1 MKKLKFGILSILLFG
16 IIFFTNG
23 INVNAKTVI
32 INEPS
37 EWKTTVED
45 TTIDEIKLGK
55 NIDLTTAIEG
65 QVLPSLDVSSDATT
79 RTFDL
84 NGYELQVSTDA
95 LNVYFKV
102 SEATIIIKDSS
113 ESKTGKIVHTST
125 DSALI
130 NVAYASADYK
140 GNLIIEGGTYIGHN
154 NESSEYGVIFNQGTT
169 YLTINSGI
177 FDSRSL
183 VSGTRPFLAINEMVL
198 FNSSATSNTTAASI
212 IKEDTG
218 RLTFGDIIDSN
229 HSAYVRQADGTENK
243 ISSMLLAT
251 TTVTSLDS
259 YAAYTDSIVVK
270 ENKGLQASDIYFK
283 NVYDYADISQSILI
297 QNKSLTP
304 LTVKNITLDNYDSFT
319 IDGPNEAIIEPGST
333 NAAWTIKVKEGL
345 SVGTHS
351 AILTITDENGRTYI
365 AHIIID
371 VTKKKITDLGIGFT
385 EKLYYG
391 ENDNI
396 EPTINGIEGLT
407 SDDYKIEYT
416 KTGTE
421 EWSTKRPTLV
431 GNYNIRI
438 TIINP
443 NYEEVTASSEFEIL
457 QTEKVVKIVGSSSS
471 HVYNGKPYSD
481 NGYTVY
487 FDGKE
492 TKDRTLFYD
501 DTVSTILV
509 TGTVKDVKDNKAN
522 NNIVD
527 RDALTITNRDCYK
540 NIEIV
545 DGTISIEPIAIP
557 LVVTAKS
564 TSRAFNNTTLVN
576 TDFTYSDNV
585 LLEGEKVI
593 VAVEGSQFYV
603 GSSDNK
609 VIDVQ
614 VLRDNTNITS
624 NYTISKVNG
633 TLTVESAPQ
642 EMNANTNITV
652 KVGAKLTVAEIK
664 EYLGENASSYQ
675 IKMKSATHAT
685 FDETNGFAAG
695 DEIELVTMEA
705 ISPAIDLN
713 NDGQV
718 EYKEATSEFY
728 ISVKDK
734 DVVKLSGLTYTDKYY
749 DKKEIEPTGTLIVE
763 NDLVPIDTIEVLYK
777 GTGNTEYESSKAPV
791 NAGTYEVTYKV
802 PNNNPTYAGSVSYTF
817 TIKKAQVEIPS
828 EDASKFVYNKKS
840 QNISITYDN
849 SLINVTGATSE
860 TNAGDYSYTLAL
872 KDKDNYEWKD
882 GTTTDIVRSWKIE
895 KATPEYTI
903 PTELTGIKGQT
914 LLEISL
920 AGRFTWNNPNEKLS
934 AGTHAYK
941 ATYTPEDTEN
951 YKTLNDIDISITAKD
966 IFTITGT
973 VIEGKGTIDV
983 PTSEIVEGSLIEVTF
998 TPETGYMLAKVSVN
1012 GTEVEVTDN
1021 KLKLTVD
1028 ANQTI
1033 EVSYKKIPFEIIV
1046 KDTNNVVITPKG
1058 TISVLYGDSQEF
1070 TIIANSGYRLKKVLV
1085 NNIDRIKDIKDNK
1098 LVISNITKDTTIE
1111 VIVEEISYNVIEK
1124 DNTIRKNTSAKFRI
1138 DADYSL
1144 FNNNV
1149 FVDDVLLDEKY
1160 YTTQEG
1166 STIIILKK
1174 EYINILS
1181 IGTHT
1186 LKVTFSDGGK
1196 TTTEFEIL
1204 EASPDNINNNPNTGD
1219 NIKTYL
1225 LIFLASLTGSIYV
1238 GKKYLNKKAS

>member
-113 ESKTGKIVHTST
+113 ESKTGKIVHNST

-130 NVAYASADYK
+130 NVTYASADYK

-154 NESSEYGVIFNQGTT
+154 NDNSEYGVIFNQGTT
-169 YLTINSGI
+169 YLTINSGT

-183 VSGTRPFLAINEMVL
+183 VSGTRPSLTINEMVL

-212 IKEDTG
+212 LKEDTG
-218 RLTFGDIIDSN
+218 RVTFGSIMDSN
-229 HSAYVRQADGTENK
+229 HSAYVRLADGTENK
-243 ISSMLLAT
+243 LDSMLLVT
-251 TTVTSLDS
+251 STVTSLDS
-259 YAAYTDSIVVK
+259 TAAYTDSIVIK
-270 ENKGLQASDIYFK
+270 EKEGLHASDIYFNNTYGYT
-283 NVYDYADISQSILI
+283 NVSQSILI
-297 QNKSLTP
+297 QNKGLTP

-319 IDGPNEAIIEPGST
+319 IEGPNQAIIEPDAT
-333 NAAWTIKVKEGL
+333 NTAWTIKVKEGL
-345 SVGTHS
+345 SAGTHS
-351 AILTITDENGRTYI
+351 AILTITDENDRTYVAYI
-365 AHIIID
+365 TID
-371 VTKKKITDLGIGFT
+371 VSKKKITDLGIGFT

-396 EPTINGIEGLT
+396 EPTINGVEGLA
-407 SDDYKIEYT
+407 SSDYKIEYAPAN
-416 KTGTE
+416 TE
-421 EWSTKRPTLV
+421 DWSTTRPTLV

-438 TIINP
+438 TITNT
-443 NYEEVTASSEFEIL
+443 NYEESTASSEFKIL
-457 QTEKVVKIVGSSSS
+457 QTEKVVKIVGNSSS
-471 HVYNGKPYSD
+471 HVYNGKLYSD
-481 NGYTVY
+481 NGFTVY

-492 TKDRTLFYD
+492 TEDRTLFYN
-501 DTVSTILV
+501 DTVSNILV
-509 TGTVKDVKDNKAN
+509 IGTIKDVKDNKAN

-664 EYLGENASSYQ
+664 EYLGEKASSYK
-675 IKMKSATHAT
+675 IKMKSATNAT
-685 FDETNGFAAG
+685 FDETNGFTAG
-695 DEIELVTMEA
+695 DEAELVTMEA
-705 ISPAIDLN
+705 VAPAIDLN

-734 DVVKLSGLTYTDKYY
+734 DVVKLSGLTYADKYY

-763 NDLVPIDTIEVLYK
+763 NDLVPVDSIEVLYK
-777 GTGNTEYESSKAPV
+777 GIGNTEYESSKAPV

-802 PNNNPTYAGSVSYTF
+802 PNSNPTYAGSVSYTF

-828 EDASKFVYNKKS
+828 EDSSKFVYNKNS

-849 SLINVTGATSE
+849 SLINVTGATSG

-882 GTTTDIVRSWKIE
+882 GKATDIVRSWKIE

-903 PTELTGIKGQT
+903 PTGLTGIKGQT

-934 AGTHAYK
+934 AGTHTYK

-966 IFTITGT
+966 TFTITGT
-973 VIEGKGTIDV
+973 VVEGKGTITA

-1028 ANQTI
+1028 ANQSI

-1046 KDTNNVVITPKG
+1046 KDTNNAVITPNG

-1070 TIIANSGYRLKKVLV
+1070 TIIANSGYRLKKILV

-1098 LVISNITKDTTIE
+1098 LVISNITADTTVE
-1111 VIVEEISYNVIEK
+1111 VIVEEISYSVIEK
-1124 DNTIRKNTSAKFRI
+1124 DNTIHKNTSAKFRI

-1174 EYINILS
+1174 EYINTLS

-1186 LKVTFSDGGK
+1186 LKVTFSDGGEA
-1196 TTTEFEIL
+1196 TTEFEVL
-1204 EASPDNINNNPNTGD
+1204 EAIPDNINNNPNTGD

-1225 LIFLASLTGSIYV
+1225 LIFLASVSGLMYI

>member
-23 INVNAKTVI
+23 LNVNAKTVI
-32 INEPS
+32 ISEPS
-37 EWKTTVED
+37 EWKTAVED
-45 TTIDEIKLGK
+45 TTVDEIKLGK

-65 QVLPSLDVSSDATT
+65 QILPSLDVSSDATT

-95 LNVYFKV
+95 LNIYFKV
-102 SEATIIIKDSS
+102 SEATVIIKDSS
-113 ESKTGKIVHTST
+113 ESKTGKIIHTST

-130 NVAYASADYK
+130 NVTYASGNYK
-140 GNLIIEGGTYIGHN
+140 GYLIIEGGTYIGHN
-154 NESSEYGVIFNQGTT
+154 NESSEYGIIFNQGSTNV
-169 YLTINSGI
+169 TINSGT

-183 VSGTRPFLAINEMVL
+183 VSGTRPSLTINGMVL
-198 FNSSATSNTTAASI
+198 FNSSATSNTNAASI
-212 IKEDTG
+212 LKEDTG
-218 RLTFGDIIDSN
+218 RVTFGSIMDSN
-229 HSAYVRQADGTENK
+229 HSAYVRLADGTENK
-243 ISSMLLAT
+243 LDSMLLVT
-251 TTVTSLDS
+251 STVTSLDS
-259 YAAYTDSIVVK
+259 TAAYTDSIVIK
-270 ENKGLQASDIYFK
+270 ENEGLHASDIYFNNTYGYT
-283 NVYDYADISQSILI
+283 NVSKSILI
-297 QNKSLTP
+297 QNKGLTP

-319 IDGPNEAIIEPGST
+319 IEGPNQAIIEPDAT
-333 NAAWTIKVKEGL
+333 NTAWTIKVKEGL
-345 SVGTHS
+345 SAGTHS
-351 AILTITDENGRTYI
+351 AILTITDENDRTYVAYI
-365 AHIIID
+365 TID
-371 VTKKKITDLGIGFT
+371 VSKKKLTDLGIGFT

-396 EPTINGIEGLT
+396 EPTINGVEGLA
-407 SDDYKIEYT
+407 SSDYKIEYAPAN
-416 KTGTE
+416 TE
-421 EWSTKRPTLV
+421 DWSTTRPTLV

-438 TIINP
+438 TITNT
-443 NYEEVTASSEFEIL
+443 NYEESTASSEFKIL
-457 QTEKVVKIVGSSSS
+457 QTEKVVKIVGNSSS
-471 HVYNGKPYSD
+471 HVYNGKLYSD
-481 NGYTVY
+481 NGFTVY

-492 TKDRTLFYD
+492 TEDRTLFYN
-501 DTVSTILV
+501 DTVSNILV
-509 TGTVKDVKDNKAN
+509 IGTIKDVKDNKAN

-545 DGTISIEPIAIP
+545 DGTISIEPIATP
-557 LVVTAKS
+557 LVITANS
-564 TSRAFNNTTLVN
+564 TSRAFNNTALVN
-576 TDFTYSDNV
+576 NTFTFSENV
-585 LLEGEKVI
+585 LLDGDEVI
-593 VAVEGSQFYV
+593 AVIEGSQLYV

-609 VIDVQ
+609 VGDVQ
-614 VLRDNTNITS
+614 ITRDGTNITS

-664 EYLGENASSYQ
+664 EYLGEKASSYK
-675 IKMKSATHAT
+675 IKMKSATNAT
-685 FDETNGFAAG
+685 FDETNGFTAG
-695 DEIELVTMEA
+695 DEAELVTMEA
-705 ISPAIDLN
+705 VAPAIDLN

-734 DVVKLSGLTYTDKYY
+734 DVVKLSGLTYADKYY

-763 NDLVPIDTIEVLYK
+763 NDLVPVDSIEVLYK
-777 GTGNTEYESSKAPV
+777 GIGNTEYESSKAPV

-966 IFTITGT
+966 TFTITST
-973 VIEGKGTIDV
+973 VIEGEGTIDV